1 MTPGEE
7 EIGASAKAGESISA
21 SISALRRMPLAAR
34 ARIESESDALLML
47 LARAR
52 RIAGSGAELEAAI
65 RMTEERVARIR
76 SDLIAARM

>member
-1 MTPGEE
+1 MTPEE
-7 EIGASAKAGESISA
+7 EVTASPLPSE

-34 ARIESESDALLML
+34 ARLESESDALLVL

-52 RIAGSGAELEAAI
+52 RMAGSDAQAEEAI
-65 RMTEERVARIR
+65 RVTEERVARIQ

>member
-1 MTPGEE
+1 MTPEE
-7 EIGASAKAGESISA
+7 KDVAVRTSAGA

-34 ARIESESDALLML
+34 ARIESESDALLDL

-52 RIAGSGAELEAAI
+52 RIAGSDAEVEAAI
-65 RMTEERVARIR
+65 RMTEELIASIR